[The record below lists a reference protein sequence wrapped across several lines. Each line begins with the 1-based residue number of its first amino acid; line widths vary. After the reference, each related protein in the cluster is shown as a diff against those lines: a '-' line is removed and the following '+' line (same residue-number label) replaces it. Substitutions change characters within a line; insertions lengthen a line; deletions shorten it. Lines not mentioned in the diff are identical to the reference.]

1 MGVAERRQ
9 REKDQRRN
17 DIIDAAEK
25 IIFRDGFHG
34 ASMEQ
39 VAVEAELSKATVYSY
54 FKNKEELYFSI
65 FMRGH
70 DLLYKIIDTEIEKLD
85 STNQKIKGFLKSFIQ
100 FKKNYPDYFAS
111 FFYFSTNRIEIDD
124 ETLEMKEHRAKDQEF
139 LKKWVD
145 LIEKG
150 KRERIIRE
158 DLNPI
163 STVLL
168 IWLQIVGMLKM
179 YSVLCDEIQKDFN
192 LDEDQLF
199 EEYYNLVLNG
209 LYRK

>member
-25 IIFRDGFHG
+25 IIFRDGCHG

-85 STNQKIKGFLKSFIQ
+85 STDQKVLGRDTYYQNVYHLM
-100 FKKNYPDYFAS
+100 
-111 FFYFSTNRIEIDD
+111 RI
-124 ETLEMKEHRAKDQEF
+124 
-139 LKKWVD
+139 
-145 LIEKG
+145 
-150 KRERIIRE
+150 
-158 DLNPI
+158 
-163 STVLL
+163 
-168 IWLQIVGMLKM
+168 LQ
-179 YSVLCDEIQKDFN
+179 
-192 LDEDQLF
+192 
-199 EEYYNLVLNG
+199 
-209 LYRK
+209 